1 MILEPPAGA
10 PRLSLRWVSGGTA
23 RDVVGHLMAANE
35 QWYVLLPEDRPAVWV
50 PRAEAEGV
58 RRVPERS
65 VLPVSRPEDLER
77 ALERARPGV
86 RRARL
91 GGWRLSGHGVLAVGD
106 PGVALDDALQA
117 AEVWCGGSAPV
128 RTLRGSTEALTAL
141 GLSSSRGLVV
151 LTADG
156 PASSLPG
163 AVPLT
168 KGWAVEVRVGD
179 NAGLEAAAAA
189 GFDERYR
196 AVILTRP

>member
-10 PRLSLRWVSGGTA
+10 PRLSLRWVCGGTA
-23 RDVVGHLMAANE
+23 RDVVGHLVAANE

-50 PRAEAEGV
+50 PRAEAAGV

-77 ALERARPGV
+77 ALEQARPGV

-91 GGWRLSGHGVLAVGD
+91 GGWRVSGHGVLAVGD
-106 PGVALDDALQA
+106 PGAALDDALQA
-117 AEVWCGGSAPV
+117 AEAWIGGSAPV

-141 GLSSSRGLVV
+141 GLSICGGFAI

-156 PASSLPG
+156 PSSSLAG

-168 KGWAVEVRVGD
+168 RGWALEVHIGD
-179 NAGLEAAAAA
+179 LAGLEAAAAA
-189 GFDERYR
+189 GFVERYR